1 MATET
6 VVAFPKIASVP
17 TVRVGEEARGLERV
31 QDFLRRFGY
40 LAGSSSANRVDGT
53 TSHALEKYQE
63 FNGLTV
69 TGEFDEATRD
79 AMTQPRCA
87 MPDMRLGIEAVTTC
101 GWTRTDLTF
110 AFDTGTD
117 DAAGNQEFDAVRN
130 AFQTWAAAAPLTFTE
145 VEKDQSPDILIGW
158 RPASDTDLSM
168 VGGTLA
174 HADFPPACGVVT
186 DGSLPKP
193 VHFDDSEHNWSIG
206 AAVNSFDV
214 ETVALHELGHILGLA
229 HTSASG
235 AVMLP
240 VVSSNSTKRA
250 LTQDDIDGVRSL
262 YPDGARR
269 QEVARTRE
277 AREAWFGWE
286 SRGGSVTSDIA
297 VGRHTDGRMEIFA
310 AGLDRAVWHN
320 WQMVPNDGWSGWA
333 SLQGGITTD
342 IAIGRNADGRM
353 EIFAGGLDNAV
364 WHRWQVA
371 PSGGW
376 SPGWNSLGGGITS
389 NIAVGRNADGR
400 MEIFARGLDNAVW
413 HKWQVAPNGRWSPGW
428 NSLGGGITSN
438 IAVGRN
444 ADGRM
449 EIFARGL
456 DGAVWHRRQAVPSG
470 GWSGW
475 DSLGGGITSEIT
487 VGQNAD
493 GRLEIFARGLDGAV
507 WQKWQVSPGGGWS
520 GWSSLGGGITSNIA
534 LGTNVDGRM
543 EIFARGLDNAVWH
556 RWQVVPSNGWSPGWS
571 SLGGGITSDIS
582 VGRNADGR
590 MEIFARGLDNAVW
603 HKWRTS
609 A

>member
-1 MATET
+1 MAKET

-40 LAGSSSANRVDGT
+40 LAGSSSGKRVDGT
-53 TSHALEKYQE
+53 MSHALEKYQE

-117 DAAGNQEFDAVRN
+117 DAAGNEEFDAVRN
-130 AFQTWAAAAPLTFTE
+130 AFRTWSAAAPLTFTE
-145 VEKDQSPDILIGW
+145 VEKGQSPDILIGW

-174 HADFPPACGVVT
+174 HADFPPGCGVVT

-240 VVSSNSTKRA
+240 MVSSNSTKRA

-262 YPDGARR
+262 YPDGARSR
-269 QEVARTRE
+269 EAARTRE

-297 VGRHTDGRMEIFA
+297 VGRNTDGRMEIFA

-320 WQMVPNDGWSGWA
+320 WQMAPNDGWSGWA

-342 IAIGRNADGRM
+342 ITIGRNADGRM

-400 MEIFARGLDNAVW
+400 MEIFARGLD
-413 HKWQVAPNGRWSPGW
+413 
-428 NSLGGGITSN
+428 
-438 IAVGRN
+438 
-444 ADGRM
+444 
-449 EIFARGL
+449 
-456 DGAVWHRRQAVPSG
+456 GAVWHRRQAVPSG

-475 DSLGGGITSEIT
+475 ESLGGGITSEIT

-556 RWQVVPSNGWSPGWS
+556 RWQVAPSNGWSPGWN
-571 SLGGGITSDIS
+571 SLGGGITTDIA